1 MDLTSAIGSLGTD
14 YVTKISEAMQNNVI
28 QNSGGEQI
36 TETTGL
42 FDSIFNAVSSHV
54 ESTNS
59 YIQRA
64 QQAEVDFALGKM
76 NNTHEL
82 GVYQQQANIALQFT
96 VAVRDK
102 ALEAYKEIMNMQ
114 I

>member
-1 MDLTSAIGSLGTD
+1 MDVTSAINSLGND
-14 YVTKISEAMQNNVI
+14 YVAKVTDAMKQSVAVNNTNGSAAN
-28 QNSGGEQI
+28 Q
-36 TETTGL
+36 T
-42 FDSIFNAVSSHV
+42 FDSIFNAVSGLV
-54 ESTNS
+54 NSTND
-59 YIQRA
+59 YVQQA
-64 QQAEVDFALGKM
+64 QQAEIDFALGKM
-76 NNTHEL
+76 TNTHEL